1 MLKFINQLIA
11 GTIVLVGFVNMKV
24 LKHIPFQVI
33 LKLDLK
39 GCTRT
44 VLLTKKYAFKIP
56 TFKSYKLFI
65 SGIQANLE
73 EKVWTTL
80 GIKCINSS
88 YYCNRFGFLVIQK
101 RVRQVNHRGLFWVEQ
116 KRLRVLSEY
125 PEIHKVDVKPE
136 NYGYNEL
143 NQLVKIDIG

>member
-1 MLKFINQLIA
+1 
-11 GTIVLVGFVNMKV
+11 MKV

-80 GIKCINSS
+80 DIKCINSS